1 MAGKGSGKKTGGK
14 TGSPAKPLT
23 SNDSY
28 MYCEQGYCSYSV

>member
-23 SNDSY
+23 PKDFVSCIVVNK
-28 MYCEQGYCSYSV
+28 VTV